1 MSLFLTRNTISP
13 DLLKRA
19 RAVSNKR
26 PLLLAMGTAAV
37 GVGKQAFTDSAARP
51 MTWPARKDTR
61 KTHPLLLLSGNL
73 EASLRGDRVSGDTVT
88 ITSNTP
94 YAATHQ
100 LGSEDGH
107 VPARPFLPFFPNGQ
121 LSPFGK
127 VRVERALRAALRVH
141 GL

>member
-1 MSLFLTRNTISP
+1 MR
-13 DLLKRA
+13 RA

-51 MTWPARKDTR
+51 MTWAPRKDPS
-61 KTHPLLLLSGNL
+61 KTHPLLMLSGNL

-88 ITSNTP
+88 ISADKP

-100 LGSEDGH
+100 LGRDEI
-107 VPARPFLPFFPNGQ
+107 PARPFLPFFPDGRI
-121 LSPFGK
+121 SPLGK
-127 VRVERALRAALRVH
+127 VKVERALRAALRVH

>member
-1 MSLFLTRNTISP
+1 MSLFKTKDTISP

-19 RAVSNKR
+19 RAVTNKR

-37 GVGKQAFTDSAARP
+37 GLGKQAFTDSNARP
-51 MTWPARKDTR
+51 QQWAERKDKT
-61 KTHPLLLLSGNL
+61 KTHPLLLLSGDL

-88 ITSNTP
+88 ISSKTDYST
-94 YAATHQ
+94 THQ
-100 LGSEDGH
+100 FGRDEI
-107 VPARPFLPFFPNGQ
+107 PARPFLPFYPNGQ
-121 LSPFGK
+121 LSPMGK